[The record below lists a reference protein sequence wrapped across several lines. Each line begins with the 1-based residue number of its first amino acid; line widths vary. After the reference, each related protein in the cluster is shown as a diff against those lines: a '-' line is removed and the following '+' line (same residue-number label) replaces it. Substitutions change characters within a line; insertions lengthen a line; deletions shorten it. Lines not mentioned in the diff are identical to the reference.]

1 MLTFDA
7 TKPDGRP
14 RKLLD
19 VARLN
24 GHGWRPKIPLRSG
37 MEHTYAWFQEHAA
50 EARL

>member
-7 TKPDGRP
+7 TKPDGTP